1 MVPPPGP
8 GAEMVALRL
17 ELSELKPGHNR
28 VVQAVPPSA
37 LGLPSEEW
45 PLPLDVDVDADR
57 AGDQVTITA
66 QVSTECLEE
75 CARCLAPF
83 RSPLEFGFSLHADRT
98 GTGGRY
104 ERELEQD
111 DYIVFHDGRRLD
123 LDEQLREAA
132 LLARPMAP
140 LCRPDCKGLC
150 AQCGADLNEGP
161 CPHATG
167 AHV

>member
-8 GAEMVALRL
+8 SGASMVALRL
-17 ELSELKPGHNR
+17 ELSELKPGHTR
-28 VVQAVPPSA
+28 VVHDVPPSA

-45 PLPLDVDVDADR
+45 PLPLGVDVDADR
-57 AGDQVTITA
+57 AGDQVTVTA
-66 QVSTECLEE
+66 QVATECLEE

-83 RSPLEFGFSLHADRT
+83 RSALEFGFNLHADRT

-104 ERELEQD
+104 ERELERD
-111 DYIVFHDGRRLD
+111 DYVVFHDGRHLD

-150 AQCGADLNEGP
+150 PQCGADLDEGP
-161 CPHATG
+161 
-167 AHV
+167 